1 MIRHE
6 VKISFTISFTTCFP
20 IFFFDPLFEKGPF
33 PFGKWDE
40 KWPLPVT
47 FPVKPGRPGPRPAV
61 EAIGPSPAGHSRRAR
76 PSRSPGDVRGE
87 QQVFNSVI
95 DDRF

>member
-1 MIRHE
+1 LM
-6 VKISFTISFTTCFP
+6 VNVTIYTIHGSY
-20 IFFFDPLFEKGPF
+20 G
-33 PFGKWDE
+33 FGKWDE

-47 FPVKPGRPGPRPAV
+47 FPVNPGRQPGPRPAV

-87 QQVFNSVI
+87 QQEQQ
-95 DDRF
+95 RYR